1 MFRGRDETERGGDG
15 CGMKRSRRSSAVS
28 LLLLLPSSSLSS
40 SLLLLLLQV
49 GLLTLAGRE

>member
-1 MFRGRDETERGGDG
+1 MFRRRDETERGGDG
-15 CGMKRSRRSSAVS
+15 CGMKRSWRSSAVG
-28 LLLLLPSSSLSS
+28 LLLPSSSLSS

>member
-28 LLLLLPSSSLSS
+28 LLLPSSSLSS
-40 SLLLLLLQV
+40 LLLLLLLQV
-49 GLLTLAGRE
+49 GLLTLVGRE

>member
-28 LLLLLPSSSLSS
+28 LLLPSSSLSS

-49 GLLTLAGRE
+49 GLLALAGRE